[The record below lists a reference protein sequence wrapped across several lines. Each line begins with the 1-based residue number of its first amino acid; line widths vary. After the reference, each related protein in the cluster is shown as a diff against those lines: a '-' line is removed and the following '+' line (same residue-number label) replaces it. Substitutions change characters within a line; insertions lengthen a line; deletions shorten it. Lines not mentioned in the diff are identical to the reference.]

1 MKLTPIDIKKQEFKR
16 GLRGYDPDE
25 VRAYLEFVADEYEQ
39 LLQYN
44 TQLEKQV
51 ASYQTEL
58 RHYKEVE
65 KTLKQTLHELQ
76 ETSKLSKQT
85 SQKEADL
92 IKREAQ
98 LKASKM
104 VEEAKAEVEKIRKE
118 LADLQQQKNS
128 LVTRLRYL
136 LLSQLELLDVLQTD
150 DSDLN
155 SIKEKTQKLF
165 KGSRRSSHA
174 SKRQAPST
182 SAAAGEKEKAA
193 PARPAKDEL
202 EIRMP
207 KAEQPVEKAKSAPKP
222 SVKEQKKSKDF
233 FKDIFGDDLSVDDIF
248 KEKEE

>member
-1 MKLTPIDIKKQEFKR
+1 LKLTPIDIKKQEFKR

-104 VEEAKAEVEKIRKE
+104 VEEAKTEVEKIRKE

-150 DSDLN
+150 DSDLDD
-155 SIKEKTQKLF
+155 IKEKTQKLF

-174 SKRQAPST
+174 SKRQPSPA
-182 SAAAGEKEKAA
+182 SAAGEKEKEAS
-193 PARPAKDEL
+193 ARPAKAEP

-207 KAEQPVEKAKSAPKP
+207 KAEQPVKNAKSAPKP
-222 SVKEQKKSKDF
+222 SAKEQKKSKDF